1 MLFRSTSILTKFS
14 NPVLGMLAGAALT
27 AIIQSSSASVGI
39 LQALCTTGAV
49 QFATAIPIIMGQNIG
64 TCITA
69 IMSGVGANK
78 NAKRAAAVHLYFN
91 VVGTV
96 LFMVVFYTINAVFD
110 LRFLTDV
117 VRPEGIAII
126 HSLFN
131 VGATIALFPFARLLE
146 RLAILTIPDSEE
158 DQDDTTHED
167 FAKLDQRFLN
177 NPGFAIEVC
186 HSVAVNM
193 SHQARKAIRLT
204 TEILTSYDREKA
216 DKIIEIENNVD
227 KYEDVLGSYLVKLS
241 AENLSQRDSRTL
253 SILLHCIGDFERI
266 SDHAVNIVHSLNK
279 MQGKDLEFSKKAV
292 EELDIF
298 SRSVLDI
305 VDISVDVFESGD
317 LNLAM
322 SVEPLEQVI
331 DYLNKEEKQRHIKRL
346 RKGKCTIEL
355 GFILTDISTDFER
368 IADHCSNI
376 AVCILQVSED
386 GFDTHEYL
394 DHLKNENNEEFKIGR
409 AHV

>member
-1 MLFRSTSILTKFS
+1 MK
-14 NPVLGMLAGAALT
+14 
-27 AIIQSSSASVGI
+27 
-39 LQALCTTGAV
+39 AV
-49 QFATAIPIIMGQNIG
+49 V
-64 TCITA
+64 
-69 IMSGVGANK
+69 S
-78 NAKRAAAVHLYFN
+78 H
-91 VVGTV
+91 
-96 LFMVVFYTINAVFD
+96 

-394 DHLKNENNEEFKIGR
+394 DHLKN
-409 AHV
+409 